1 MLGNL
6 SLEGVVVEV
15 RPASMV
21 DKHVQH
27 VVGIHTQGTY
37 TSTIAYS
44 IFRSVPPPPPPLWLL
59 HKNWPAGELLQLLHL
74 SRMPTFAG
82 VGTVDGVFAGADS
95 SSGVGVGE
103 ETFAGATPRTF
114 QESTQSSR
122 PSPPKAAKTKLVS
135 LAALA
140 TTKMFSAVVRTFW
153 LPSSRVSRMLVS
165 ASAISSTVPS
175 SSSTSS

>member
-44 IFRSVPPPPPPLWLL
+44 IFRSVPPPPPPPPGIYRA
-59 HKNWPAGELLQLLHL
+59 NWRVAALLHL
-74 SRMPTFAG
+74 SKANLCRGLRWCWSCRLDLCWGWVRFFLWCWRG
-82 VGTVDGVFAGADS
+82 RGGLCLCRCIVLGLWGK
-95 SSGVGVGE
+95 
-103 ETFAGATPRTF
+103 
-114 QESTQSSR
+114 R
-122 PSPPKAAKTKLVS
+122 PSPPKQ
-135 LAALA
+135 
-140 TTKMFSAVVRTFW
+140 
-153 LPSSRVSRMLVS
+153 
-165 ASAISSTVPS
+165 
-175 SSSTSS
+175 